1 MSISKMSFLVKMR
14 EQSVDRDEVREGST
28 KKIWI
33 RLTLIRIRLEFWPKR
48 IRMNIRPKEILMS
61 ISRKK
66 IHVGVR
72 RA

>member
-1 MSISKMSFLVKMR
+1 MSISKMSSKLLIAMR
-14 EQSVDRDEVREGST
+14 FEKVRPRRFGSG
-28 KKIWI
+28 
-33 RLTLIRIRLEFWPKR
+33 RLTLIRIRLEFWPKK